1 MAEHGPYAHRKQVGF
16 GTADDEGGSAHRRGD
31 LAVSEQPRP
40 RWLPAAAVTAGHAF
54 RGFANTPWGGGGVV
68 PQLCGPEVPAQR
80 VWVLSPGLRV
90 HLAQGDVNS
99 APVAVGLTTRF
110 LTG

>member
-54 RGFANTPWGGGGVV
+54 RGFASTPGAGGV
-68 PQLCGPEVPAQR
+68 PRLCGPEVPAQR
-80 VWVLSPGLRV
+80 VWALIPGLRV

-99 APVAVGLTTRF
+99 APVAVGSTTCF
-110 LTG
+110 LSG